1 MVGSWRVGGIQLLC
15 AKPLAPLLFAWP
27 TFSAFIP
34 GDGSSESEVDDE
46 KDGCDSS
53 CMPLSEVLGWASS
66 EPRKVSLLQ
75 EDGDRSPVLPDKHN
89 DIFWVVG
96 GG

>member
-15 AKPLAPLLFAWP
+15 AKALAPLLFAWP

-34 GDGSSESEVDDE
+34 GDSSSEGEVDDE

-53 CMPLSEVLGWASS
+53 CMPLAEGVLGWGVIGA
-66 EPRKVSLLQ
+66 
-75 EDGDRSPVLPDKHN
+75 
-89 DIFWVVG
+89 
-96 GG
+96 